1 MRLAFCAAMDWSILH
16 TLNDFLYRHDAVED
30 PLLFYVNISEAL
42 FVAALVLLF
51 FFANGERLRPW
62 RRAAVAAGL
71 SAGLALAVGKVISEL
86 VDRARPFVDD
96 PHGVHLFSGHAADPG
111 FPSDHATGAF
121 AVAMA
126 IWLRNRLWGTVALI
140 AAAVLS
146 IGRVAIGVHFP
157 SDVLAGAVLG
167 CGAALLLYYVRP
179 LRDLV
184 DRFSDLIGGWLEA
197 VLRRLGLVGRGRPTS
212 ARTESSSK

>member
-1 MRLAFCAAMDWSILH
+1 MDWSILH
-16 TLNDFLYRHDAVED
+16 TLNDFLYQHDAVED
-30 PLLFYVNISEAL
+30 PLLFYINISEAL
-42 FVAALVLLF
+42 FIAALVLILV
-51 FFANGERLRPW
+51 FANGERLRPW
-62 RRAAVAAGL
+62 RRTAVAAGL
-71 SAGLALAVGKVISEL
+71 SAGLALLVGKVISEI

-121 AVAMA
+121 AIAMA

-157 SDVLAGAVLG
+157 SDVLAGAALG
-167 CGAALLLYYVRP
+167 CGAALLLYARP
-179 LRDLV
+179 ARDRI
-184 DRFSDLIGGWLEA
+184 DRLSDLLGGWFEA
-197 VLRRLGLVGRGRPTS
+197 GLRRLGLGARDRPTS
-212 ARTESSSK
+212 ARTGSSTK

>member
-1 MRLAFCAAMDWSILH
+1 MEWSILH
-16 TLNDFLYRHDAVED
+16 TLNDFLYHHDAVED

-42 FVAALVLLF
+42 FVAALVGLCL
-51 FFANGERLRPW
+51 FANGERLRPW

-86 VDRARPFVDD
+86 VDRARPFVVE
-96 PHGVHLFSGHAADPG
+96 PHGVHLFTAHTADPG

-126 IWLRNRLWGTVALI
+126 IWLRNRRWGTVALI

-146 IGRVAIGVHFP
+146 VGRVAIGVHFP
-157 SDVLAGAVLG
+157 SDVVAGAVLG
-167 CGAALLLYYVRP
+167 CAAALLLYARP
-179 LRDLV
+179 ARERIDAL
-184 DRFSDLIGGWLEA
+184 SDLLGGWLERG
-197 VLRRLGLVGRGRPTS
+197 LRRVRPTRVLHPPS
-212 ARTESSSK
+212 R